1 MSESGAHIQ
10 IGLAV
15 LPGCLLARWGTTH
28 ANRSCRQ
35 RHCPLEML
43 FEMLLDRRIV
53 AQSADLRGIQR
64 DLSPSGHRL
73 SQGRAQRH
81 HDSPL
86 LLPWVAA
93 LREFLAIQARRCR
106 RPSGRYE
113 MPADR
118 VKLHLSHEH
127 VGVQVPVNRRHPGR
141 CYCLRGHGVKQLVVQ
156 AQRQALER
164 RTRREPHLVDL
175 PLLIERPQAGD
186 LRACSG
192 SIARHLQH
200 DPMQPFFA
208 NQACPQLHH
217 LDEVVACLQQSDAGS
232 CGHQCIALVHAHQ

>member
-1 MSESGAHIQ
+1 MAEGGAHIQ

-15 LPGCLLARWGTTH
+15 LPGSLLARRGTTH

-35 RHCPLEML
+35 RHRPLEML
-43 FEMLLDRRIV
+43 FQMLLDRRIV
-53 AQSADLRGIQR
+53 AQGADLRGIQR
-64 DLSPSGHRL
+64 DLSPSGHRPA
-73 SQGRAQRH
+73 QGRAERH

-93 LREFLAIQARRCR
+93 LREFLAIKARRCR
-106 RPSGRYE
+106 RPPGRYE
-113 MPADR
+113 MSAGR

-127 VGVQVPVNRRHPGR
+127 VGVEVPIDRRHPGR
-141 CYCLRGHGVKQLVVQ
+141 CYRLRGHGVKQLVVQ

-164 RTRREPHLVDL
+164 RTSREPHLVDL

-192 SIARHLQH
+192 SVARHFHH
-200 DPMQPFFA
+200 DPMQSLFA
-208 NQACPQLHH
+208 NQACTQLHH

-232 CGHQCIALVHAHQ
+232 CDHQRVALVHAHQ